1 MALILNIETS
11 TTVCSV
17 SLAKDG
23 KVLASKEQNDG
34 YSHAEKLSPFIKE
47 VLDEQHNDVSD
58 LDAVA
63 VSEGPGSYT
72 GLRIGTSTA
81 KGLCYALDIPLIAVS
96 TLEAMSQ
103 RIYKQHPEID
113 VFAPMIDARR
123 MEVYVALFD
132 KENDKIEDVYAKI
145 IDEGSFRELLK
156 AKKML
161 FFGNGAAKCK
171 DVLTSD
177 NAFFR
182 TDALASSVGMAE
194 LSEGKYK
201 KSDFTDLAYFEP
213 FYLKDFIAGIPK
225 VKGLK

>member
-34 YSHAEKLSPFIKE
+34 YSHAEVLSIFIDEILKE
-47 VLDEQHNDVSD
+47 QNINVSD

-63 VSEGPGSYT
+63 ISEGPGSYT

-81 KGLCYALDIPLIAVS
+81 KGLCYALNIPLIAVS
-96 TLEAMSQ
+96 TLQAMSQ

-145 IDEGSFRELLK
+145 IDEGSFKELLK

-161 FFGNGAAKCK
+161 FLGNGAAKCK

-194 LSEGKYK
+194 LSEEKYK

-213 FYLKDFIAGIPK
+213 FYLKDFIAGMPK